1 MNRNEFNRFIVGI
14 GLPGPA
20 DIEGLR
26 ELTNLFPWFHSAH
39 LLLLKGLRENSDIRF
54 DSQLKASALSVS
66 DREVLYHYIY
76 LSPGSEPVAEEMA
89 ETTVAA
95 DGGVEPS
102 AGVIAEESA
111 APDTHEESAA
121 EEMAEATVSDEACEQ
136 LAADVVTEESVEESA
151 AEVPAGEAAEA
162 EAEISEYATPAEGA
176 EEQQHTPEE
185 TVEQEVIPE
194 YAPDQEA
201 AAEEVAPEEESASGD
216 VPAEEPTTAE
226 TTEEQEVIPE
236 HAPEQESA
244 AEEDTAAGLN
254 AGLRSREELVAEIE
268 ARLRELEMITRE
280 QISMVEAEPSPG
292 KVDTEPFPADQT
304 EPVVSGEEAAVTELH
319 PATESEP
326 ETELQAATEATPE
339 EKLQPSTEA
348 ETQTEHLPE
357 AETEEEFMPEIQAES
372 EYVSGSEPAPAPAPE
387 SKSLTGPV
395 HEELL
400 ELLPDDT
407 VTEKKTAE
415 ERVRRELTPA
425 DLIDRF
431 ISISPTIERIRPGED
446 QPVMD
451 LSERGSEEETS
462 FITETLAKIYVNQG
476 YYTKAINIYQ
486 KLSLQYPEKSAYFA
500 GRIEKIEELIK

>member
-1 MNRNEFNRFIVGI
+1 
-14 GLPGPA
+14 
-20 DIEGLR
+20 
-26 ELTNLFPWFHSAH
+26 
-39 LLLLKGLRENSDIRF
+39 
-54 DSQLKASALSVS
+54 
-66 DREVLYHYIY
+66 
-76 LSPGSEPVAEEMA
+76 
-89 ETTVAA
+89 
-95 DGGVEPS
+95 
-102 AGVIAEESA
+102 
-111 APDTHEESAA
+111 
-121 EEMAEATVSDEACEQ
+121 MAEATVSDEACEQ

-194 YAPDQEA
+194 YAPDQES

-236 HAPEQESA
+236 CAPEQESAAEEVAPEEESASGDVPAEEPTTAETTEEQEVIPECAPEEEAA

-292 KVDTEPFPADQT
+292 KVDTEPFPADKT

-319 PATESEP
+319 PATESEPETELQPATESEP